1 MPYSTQ
7 ALIPVRTILASLYP
21 TASDARLVA
30 SDTGLDT
37 ALIAFSNKS
46 IETWFSILEIANPR
60 DKVGALVE
68 RARQDFPENETL
80 KHALDGATAVAVAD
94 KYELDDGDEAHRD
107 ALEYLDLFDR
117 TTENT
122 NIDKALRSYD
132 APPAIAP
139 LVFGVLA
146 EPADEYDYFLRH
158 ASAEHLGRF
167 LGATGASQDGEI
179 VVWGD
184 DSTTA
189 EDDLREFA
197 KDILGD
203 GVRKLTTAAVQTEL
217 GARLAGRVTR
227 LGLSTEDLAQ
237 PGTAAKLG
245 QFLALWSGLGPRQP
259 QPILCVVVV
268 RSYDAYPSVEQS
280 ESILSAVFA
289 QATGL
294 TMVKPVKLS
303 KCELKH
309 FEGWERDIRRLGR
322 KFDVRNYPKFKQQF
336 EQAPF
341 RLRKL
346 KDALQDLKDPIYL

>member
-1 MPYSTQ
+1 MQYPTQ
-7 ALIPVRTILASLYP
+7 TLIPVRNILASLYQ
-21 TASDARLVA
+21 TAGDARRVASDA
-30 SDTGLDT
+30 GLDT
-37 ALIAFSNKS
+37 TRIAITDKS
-46 IETWFSILEIANPR
+46 IDSWFNILNEANAR
-60 DKVGALVE
+60 YKVDALVKQ
-68 RARQDFPENETL
+68 ALQDYGENEQL
-80 KHALDGATAVAVAD
+80 KHALDGATAAAPD
-94 KYELDDGDEAHRD
+94 RYELDDGDEAHRD
-107 ALEYLDLFDR
+107 ALEYLELFDR
-117 TTENT
+117 IVENT
-122 NIDKALRSYD
+122 SIDRGLRAYE

-139 LVFGVLA
+139 LVFGILA
-146 EPADEYDYFLRH
+146 EPADEYDYFVKR